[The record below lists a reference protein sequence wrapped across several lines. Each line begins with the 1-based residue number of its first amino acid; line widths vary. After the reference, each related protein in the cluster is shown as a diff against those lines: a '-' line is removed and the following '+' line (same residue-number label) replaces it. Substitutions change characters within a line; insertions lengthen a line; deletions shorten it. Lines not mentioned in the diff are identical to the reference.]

1 MREPLLPAMYSDEK
15 LADPVLRDLLSKVN
29 MHHDTAADADFFTDQ
44 KMRFGVEIALK
55 GGKTVRRDVEWPRDQ
70 PPMGR
75 PEIEKKFREL
85 AGTVLN
91 EKRTD
96 EVLKAIDGLDTFDNV
111 ADFAQLLV

>member
-1 MREPLLPAMYSDEK
+1 MLLRPRSCGHPAE
-15 LADPVLRDLLSKVN
+15 
-29 MHHDTAADADFFTDQ
+29 AAHQHRDADKYPGDARREIDRAVQ
-44 KMRFGVEIALK
+44 ARLVEGAP
-55 GGKTVRRDVEWPRDQ
+55 TVRRDVEWPRDQ

-85 AGTVLN
+85 AGTGLN
-91 EKRTD
+91 EKRRD